1 MFWSLEIGGVI
12 FVWFGCWC
20 LNSAP
25 VWALIWP
32 QRNSFYACSASP
44 WSRSPWGLETRALLQ
59 QAGCISAC
67 SIPGRQHFTWGPSR
81 GICLGPT
88 TPSAPNFLPLPCYL
102 ICVAPL
108 PGYTTLFIP
117 QSRRILLFWQLVDM
131 AEYHLV
137 FHCRRVTSLHLGF
150 LTFLKVFF
158 FWLHWV
164 FVAVHELSLVAAS
177 GDYSSLQCMGFS
189 L

>member
-32 QRNSFYACSASP
+32 QGNSFYACSASP
-44 WSRSPWGLETRALLQ
+44 WSHSPWGLETRALLQ

-88 TPSAPNFLPLPCYL
+88 TPSAAPPNFLPLPCYL
-102 ICVAPL
+102 ICVTPL
-108 PGYTTLFIP
+108 PGYTTLFIR

-137 FHCRRVTSLHLGF
+137 FHFRRVTSLHLGF

-158 FWLHWV
+158 GCT
-164 FVAVHELSLVAAS
+164 E
-177 GDYSSLQCMGFS
+177 SSLLCMGF